1 MDGLRVLTV
10 QEVADELRVS
20 KMTVYRMVH
29 SGEIRSMRVGR
40 SIRITDEAW
49 REYLDLES
57 RSG

>member
-40 SIRITDEAW
+40 SIRITEEAW